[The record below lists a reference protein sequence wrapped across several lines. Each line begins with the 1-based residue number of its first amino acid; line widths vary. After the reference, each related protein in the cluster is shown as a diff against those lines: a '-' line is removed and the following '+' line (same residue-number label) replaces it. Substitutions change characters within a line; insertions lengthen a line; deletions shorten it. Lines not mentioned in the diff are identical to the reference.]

1 MIPFKTLKD
10 HVYDYISD
18 EIRNNNIKPNEKI
31 SENKICEA
39 LNVSRTPV
47 REALIELASVDI
59 LKREPRKGFV
69 VKEVTLKKIK
79 ETYIILGALEGLA
92 AKLAVDNLTKEDIEE
107 LESLIDEI
115 DKSIDEKNYYQYY
128 KLQFNFH
135 STINNA
141 SNNTELVK
149 TIENLKKSFIKQTYN
164 MEHTNK
170 EITDMLKITNNEH
183 KKIVELIKE
192 RDKEGVE
199 DYLKN
204 VHWNVSYAKF
214 DAIWD

>member
-192 RDKEGVE
+192 KDKEGVE

>member
-164 MEHTNK
+164 MEHTNN
-170 EITDMLKITNNEH
+170 EITEMLKITNNEH

>member
-1 MIPFKTLKD
+1 M
-10 HVYDYISD
+10 
-18 EIRNNNIKPNEKI
+18 
-31 SENKICEA
+31 
-39 LNVSRTPV
+39 
-47 REALIELASVDI
+47 
-59 LKREPRKGFV
+59 
-69 VKEVTLKKIK
+69 
-79 ETYIILGALEGLA
+79 
-92 AKLAVDNLTKEDIEE
+92 
-107 LESLIDEI
+107 
-115 DKSIDEKNYYQYY
+115 
-128 KLQFNFH
+128 
-135 STINNA
+135 A

-164 MEHTNK
+164 MEHTNN

>member
-1 MIPFKTLKD
+1 MMPFKTLKD

-79 ETYIILGALEGLA
+79 ETYMILGVLEGLA
-92 AKLAVDNLTKEDIEE
+92 TKLAVDHLTEEDIKE
-107 LESLIDEI
+107 LETLIDEI
-115 DKSIDEKNYYQYY
+115 ETGIDEKNYYEYY

-135 STINNA
+135 SIINNA
-141 SNNTELVK
+141 SHNMELVK

-170 EITDMLKITNNEH
+170 EITDMLKITNSEH
-183 KKIVELIKE
+183 KEIVRLIKE
-192 RDKEGVE
+192 KDREGVE
-199 DYLKN
+199 DYLRN
-204 VHWNVSYAKF
+204 VHWNISYAKF

>member
-59 LKREPRKGFV
+59 LKREPTKGFV

-135 STINNA
+135 STINNG
-141 SNNTELVK
+141 
-149 TIENLKKSFIKQTYN
+149 I
-164 MEHTNK
+164 
-170 EITDMLKITNNEH
+170 
-183 KKIVELIKE
+183 
-192 RDKEGVE
+192 
-199 DYLKN
+199 
-204 VHWNVSYAKF
+204 
-214 DAIWD
+214 